1 MMIQSTFGAR
11 RSLLKNSLF
20 FGSIPIK
27 NVEQTN
33 LHIFFQKTADFQ
45 IWDADMKDDFLGEC
59 YLPPLGSLTA
69 ASKRYVLPVTNAA
82 PEKGATRTLV
92 WQIFLLPEK

>member
-1 MMIQSTFGAR
+1 
-11 RSLLKNSLF
+11 
-20 FGSIPIK
+20 
-27 NVEQTN
+27 
-33 LHIFFQKTADFQ
+33 
-45 IWDADMKDDFLGEC
+45 MKDDFLGEC

-92 WQIFLLPEK
+92 WQIFFYPKNKQLEGSGLCIYIYIDAIHMMYDIFFSE

>member
-1 MMIQSTFGAR
+1 MDD
-11 RSLLKNSLF
+11 
-20 FGSIPIK
+20 SI
-27 NVEQTN
+27 
-33 LHIFFQKTADFQ
+33 HIFSWQ

-92 WQIFLLPEK
+92 YLELAACGYI